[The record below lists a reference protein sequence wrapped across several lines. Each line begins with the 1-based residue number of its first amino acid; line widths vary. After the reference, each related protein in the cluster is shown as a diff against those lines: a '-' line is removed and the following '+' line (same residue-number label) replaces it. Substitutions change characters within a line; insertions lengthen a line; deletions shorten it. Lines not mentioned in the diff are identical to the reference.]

1 MWKGG
6 RALRKGSFIDDKEKM
21 KDFVELTKDEFLA
34 SYSYLSEEEYNLTKK
49 DYIENKFK
57 KLVKG
62 GNVYDAR

>member
-6 RALRKGSFIDDKEKM
+6 RTLRKGSFIDDKEKM
-21 KDFVELTKDEFLA
+21 KDFVELTKEEFLA

-62 GNVYDAR
+62 GKVYDAN